1 MTKDKEH
8 NWLAQVGSRI
18 RKLREA
24 RGLNLHELA
33 RLCGISA
40 SALSLIET
48 GQRDLRISSLN
59 RIAVALRV
67 AAGDLLDGPSEAGG
81 KRQSGAEAGYDL
93 GNYT

>member
-1 MTKDKEH
+1 MTKDSEH

-48 GQRDLRISSLN
+48 GKRDLRISSLY

-67 AAGDLLDGPSEAGG
+67 AMGDLLDGANEAGG
-81 KRQSGAEAGYDL
+81 KPRSGAEIGYDL
-93 GNYT
+93 GDYR